1 MVAGSVDEGGGA
13 VVEGGVDGGGP
24 SAEVVAGRDGVVG
37 GWWADVPAGLDGL
50 LSGLELN
57 GQAGE
62 LSNVAGDVG
71 HASGCGFGVGAE
83 SPVGSDACER

>member
-1 MVAGSVDEGGGA
+1 
-13 VVEGGVDGGGP
+13 
-24 SAEVVAGRDGVVG
+24 
-37 GWWADVPAGLDGL
+37 VPAGLDGL
-50 LSGLELN
+50 LSGLELV

-62 LSNVAGDVG
+62 LSNVVGDVG

>member
-1 MVAGSVDEGGGA
+1 MVAGSLDEGGA
-13 VVEGGVDGGGP
+13 VVEGGVDDGGP
-24 SAEVVAGRDGVVG
+24 SAEVAGRDGVVG
-37 GWWADVPAGLDGL
+37 GRWADVPAGLDGL
-50 LSGLELN
+50 LSGLELG

>member
-1 MVAGSVDEGGGA
+1 MVAGSVDEGGA
-13 VVEGGVDGGGP
+13 VVEGGVDDGGP
-24 SAEVVAGRDGVVG
+24 SAEVAGRDGVVG
-37 GWWADVPAGLDGL
+37 GRWADVPAGLDGL

>member
-1 MVAGSVDEGGGA
+1 MVAGSVDEGGA
-13 VVEGGVDGGGP
+13 VVEGGVDDGRP
-24 SAEVVAGRDGVVG
+24 PAEVAGRDGLVG

-50 LSGLELN
+50 LSGLELV

-62 LSNVAGDVG
+62 LSNVVGDVG

>member
-1 MVAGSVDEGGGA
+1 MVAGSVDEGGT
-13 VVEGGVDGGGP
+13 VVEGGVDDGGP
-24 SAEVVAGRDGVVG
+24 SAEVAGRDGVVG
-37 GWWADVPAGLDGL
+37 GRWADVPAGLDGL
-50 LSGLELN
+50 LSGLELA

>member
-1 MVAGSVDEGGGA
+1 VVTGSLDDGGA
-13 VVEGGVDGGGP
+13 IVEGGVDDGGP
-24 SAEVVAGRDGVVG
+24 PAVVAGRDDLVG
-37 GWWADVPAGLDGL
+37 GWWADVAAGLDGL
-50 LSGLELN
+50 LSGLELG

-62 LSNVAGDVG
+62 LSNIAGDVG

>member
-1 MVAGSVDEGGGA
+1 VVAGSVDEGGA
-13 VVEGGVDGGGP
+13 VVEGGVDDGGP
-24 SAEVVAGRDGVVG
+24 SAEVAGRDGVVG
-37 GWWADVPAGLDGL
+37 GRWADVPAGLDGL
-50 LSGLELN
+50 LSGLELS